1 MTAAG
6 HLSALLER
14 GFVVV
19 LDGRALPV
27 CVTVHTQHGPRHFH
41 GADVVRALAQAHH
54 ALTPRA
60 QVVDPQEVP

>member
-1 MTAAG
+1 MTPVD
-6 HLSALLER
+6 HLTALLAR

-19 LDGRALPV
+19 LDGRAKPV

-41 GADVVRALAQAHH
+41 GADVARALAQAHH

-60 QVVDPQEVP
+60 QVIGPQEVP